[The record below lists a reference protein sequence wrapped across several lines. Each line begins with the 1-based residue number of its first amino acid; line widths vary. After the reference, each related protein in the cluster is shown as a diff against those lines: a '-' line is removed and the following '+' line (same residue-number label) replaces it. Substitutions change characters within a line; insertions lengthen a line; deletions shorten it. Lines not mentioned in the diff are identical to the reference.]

1 VLAVAE
7 TEAILR
13 RAASRRVV
21 VVGDLILDEYFWGE
35 IERISAEAPVPV
47 LQLRRAEHV
56 LGGAANVARNLASLG
71 ALVSAAGVVERTR
84 RQRRCSTRSTRR
96 GSIGER
102 LFRSGP
108 ANHAQMPG

>member
-1 VLAVAE
+1 MLAVAE

-13 RAASRRVV
+13 RAARRRVV

-71 ALVSAAGVVERTR
+71 ALVSAVGVVGTDTAATALLDSLDDFGSPLRI
-84 RQRRCSTRSTRR
+84 CST
-96 GSIGER
+96 
-102 LFRSGP
+102 GP
-108 ANHAQMPG
+108 A